1 MTSEGAVRRTFI
13 SAAKPHNK
21 AACSLSVKWLSY
33 WSSPCRNPS
42 NLLLS
47 NPCAGFSYFVLER
60 TPRCLSPLF
69 SLFFTPNSI
78 SQSVSFTRMLWQ
90 LLKDSHA
97 RAIQTLHAFKTQW
110 QQAPTGVPQRRISS
124 RTFGIV
130 AAASSAP
137 GCARQPALNSSGHLQ
152 APWYC
157 TVTLQQPARLQRL
170 PPGRGCAGVK
180 GAL

>member
-1 MTSEGAVRRTFI
+1 MLSFRNEYCFFFFLRHIFMCGHFNAVLPSETCRTKTWAEGLATMYNQKPTSLPVSE
-13 SAAKPHNK
+13 
-21 AACSLSVKWLSY
+21 WLVF
-33 WSSPCRNPS
+33 N
-42 NLLLS
+42 
-47 NPCAGFSYFVLER
+47 
-60 TPRCLSPLF
+60 
-69 SLFFTPNSI
+69 
-78 SQSVSFTRMLWQ
+78 
-90 LLKDSHA
+90 
-97 RAIQTLHAFKTQW
+97 LHAFKTQW

-157 TVTLQQPARLQRL
+157 TLTLQQPARLQRL